1 MDEIKTIPKKTI
13 KEKYNELKEK
23 YKKSKFYKKFEK
35 IISPYLFI
43 LPYMIFFITFTL
55 TPVILSVILS
65 FLEWDFSEPAKWVGL
80 KNFELIFNKESL
92 THELFFNS
100 LKHTFLFV
108 GIQAPVLIIIPLLIA
123 LLLNSK
129 LKGTKTQRVLIY
141 FPAILSVTTVSA
153 IFFVLLDTN
162 IGVINIFAGK
172 EIPWLTE
179 QPYQWISIF
188 IMSTWW
194 GIGGNMI
201 YYTAGLQNIS
211 KELYE
216 AAEVDGC
223 SRFQKFIHIT
233 IPGLKSTF
241 IYVVIMTILSTFN
254 VMGQPMM
261 LTPGEESTQVAM
273 QYIYSV
279 AFGGQKF
286 GRAAAMSLIMTVI
299 MAVFSILSFR
309 LIIKKGDESND

>member
-1 MDEIKTIPKKTI
+1 MENQKVITKKSF
-13 KEKYNELKEK
+13 KEKLKEISER
-23 YKKSKFYKKFEK
+23 YKNSKFHKKFEK
-35 IISPYLFI
+35 VISPYLFI
-43 LPYMIFFITFTL
+43 LPYMIFFLVFTL
-55 TPVILSVILS
+55 SPVLLSIILS
-65 FLEWDFSEPAKWVGL
+65 FLDWDFDAPAKWVGL

-92 THELFFNS
+92 THEFFFNS

-108 GIQAPVLIIIPLLIA
+108 GIQAPTLIIIPLLIA
-123 LLLNSK
+123 LLLNTK
-129 LKGTKTQRVLIY
+129 IKGTKAQRILIY

-188 IMSTWW
+188 VMSTWW

-223 SRFQKFIHIT
+223 SGFQKFIHIT

-279 AFGGQKF
+279 AFGGQKY

-299 MAVFSILSFR
+299 MAVFSIISFR
-309 LIIKKGDESND
+309 LIVKKGDD

>member
-1 MDEIKTIPKKTI
+1 MNKLSVIKDKYLAF
-13 KEKYNELKEK
+13 KEKFKRT
-23 YKKSKFYKKFEK
+23 KFYKKFEK
-35 IISPYLFI
+35 VISPYLFI
-43 LPYMIFFITFTL
+43 LPYMTFFLVFTL
-55 TPVILSVILS
+55 SPVLLSIILS
-65 FLEWDFSEPAKWVGL
+65 FLEWDFVEPAEWVGL

-92 THELFFNS
+92 THELFFDS

-108 GIQAPVLIIIPLLIA
+108 GVQAPILIIIPLIVA

-129 LKGTKTQRVLIY
+129 IKGTKLQRALIY

-162 IGVINIFAGK
+162 IGVINIIFGE

-188 IMSTWW
+188 LMSTWW

-223 SRFQKFIHIT
+223 NGFQKFLHIT
-233 IPGLKSTF
+233 IPGLKGTF
-241 IYVVIMTILSTFN
+241 LYVVIMTILSTFN

-261 LTPGEESTQVAM
+261 LTPGEESTQVAI

-279 AFGGQKF
+279 AFGGNKF
-286 GRAAAMSLIMTVI
+286 GRASAMSLIMTFI
-299 MAVFSILSFR
+299 MAIFSIISFR
-309 LIIKKGDESND
+309 LITKKGDGTND

>member
-1 MDEIKTIPKKTI
+1 MNKLSVIKDKYLAF
-13 KEKYNELKEK
+13 KEKFKRTT
-23 YKKSKFYKKFEK
+23 FYKKFEK
-35 IISPYLFI
+35 VISPYLFI
-43 LPYMIFFITFTL
+43 LPYMTFFLVFTL
-55 TPVILSVILS
+55 SPVLLSIILS
-65 FLEWDFSEPAKWVGL
+65 FLEWDFVEPAEWVGL

-92 THELFFNS
+92 THELFFDS

-108 GIQAPVLIIIPLLIA
+108 GVQAPILIIIPLIVA

-129 LKGTKTQRVLIY
+129 IKGTKLQRALIY

-162 IGVINIFAGK
+162 IGVINILFGE

-188 IMSTWW
+188 LMSTWW

-223 SRFQKFIHIT
+223 NGFQKFLHIT
-233 IPGLKSTF
+233 IPGLKGTF
-241 IYVVIMTILSTFN
+241 LYVVIMTILSTFN

-261 LTPGEESTQVAM
+261 LTPGEESTQVAI
-273 QYIYSV
+273 QYIYNV
-279 AFGGQKF
+279 AFGGNKF
-286 GRAAAMSLIMTVI
+286 GRASAMSLIMTFI
-299 MAVFSILSFR
+299 MAIFSIISFR
-309 LIIKKGDESND
+309 LITKKGDGAND

>member
-1 MDEIKTIPKKTI
+1 MNHQESLTVSKKWQNV
-13 KEKYNELKEK
+13 KEKI
-23 YKKSKFYKKFEK
+23 KSTKLYWKFDKVV
-35 IISPYLFI
+35 SPYLFI
-43 LPYMIFFITFTL
+43 LPYMVFFITFTL
-55 TPVILSVILS
+55 TPVLLSIVLS
-65 FLEWDFSEPAKWVGL
+65 FLDWDFVEPAKWVGL
-80 KNFELIFNKESL
+80 KNFQLIFNKDSL

-108 GIQAPVLIIIPLLIA
+108 GIQAPILILIPLLIA
-123 LLLNSK
+123 LLLNTK
-129 LKGTKTQRVLIY
+129 LKGTKLQRVLIY

-162 IGVINIFAGK
+162 IGVINLLFK
-172 EIPWLTE
+172 KSIPWLTE

-188 IMSTWW
+188 LMSTWW

-216 AAEVDGC
+216 ASEVDGC
-223 SRFQKFIHIT
+223 NSFQKFVHIT
-233 IPGLKSTF
+233 VPGLKNTF
-241 IYVVIMTILSTFN
+241 VYVVIMTILSTFN

-279 AFGGQKF
+279 AFGGQRF
-286 GRAAAMSLIMTVI
+286 GRAAAMSLIMTMI
-299 MAVFSILSFR
+299 MAVFSIVSFR
-309 LIIKKGDESND
+309 LITKKGDDAND

>member
-1 MDEIKTIPKKTI
+1 MNKLSVIKDKYLAF
-13 KEKYNELKEK
+13 KEKFKRTT
-23 YKKSKFYKKFEK
+23 FYKKFEK
-35 IISPYLFI
+35 VISPYLFI
-43 LPYMIFFITFTL
+43 LPYMTFFLVFTL
-55 TPVILSVILS
+55 SPVLLSIILS
-65 FLEWDFSEPAKWVGL
+65 FLEWNFVEPAEWVGL

-92 THELFFNS
+92 THELFFDS

-108 GIQAPVLIIIPLLIA
+108 GVQAPILIIIPLIVA

-129 LKGTKTQRVLIY
+129 IKGTKLQRALIY

-162 IGVINIFAGK
+162 IGVINILFGK

-188 IMSTWW
+188 LMSTWW

-223 SRFQKFIHIT
+223 NGFQKFLHIT
-233 IPGLKSTF
+233 IPGLKGTF
-241 IYVVIMTILSTFN
+241 LYVVIMTILSTFN

-261 LTPGEESTQVAM
+261 LTPGEESTQVAI

-279 AFGGQKF
+279 AFGGNKF
-286 GRAAAMSLIMTVI
+286 GRASAMSLIMTFI
-299 MAVFSILSFR
+299 MAIFSIISFR
-309 LIIKKGDESND
+309 IITKKGDGAND

>member
-1 MDEIKTIPKKTI
+1 MNHQESLTVSKKWQNV
-13 KEKYNELKEK
+13 KEKI
-23 YKKSKFYKKFEK
+23 KSTKLYWKFDKVV
-35 IISPYLFI
+35 SPYLFI
-43 LPYMIFFITFTL
+43 LPYMVFFITFTL
-55 TPVILSVILS
+55 TPVLLSIVLS
-65 FLEWDFSEPAKWVGL
+65 FLDWDFVEPAKWVGL
-80 KNFELIFNKESL
+80 KNFQLIFNKDSL

-108 GIQAPVLIIIPLLIA
+108 GIQAPILILIPLLIA
-123 LLLNSK
+123 LLLNTK
-129 LKGTKTQRVLIY
+129 LKGTKLQRVLIY

-162 IGVINIFAGK
+162 IGVINLLFK
-172 EIPWLTE
+172 KSIPWLTE

-188 IMSTWW
+188 LMSTWW

-216 AAEVDGC
+216 ASEVDGC
-223 SRFQKFIHIT
+223 NGFQKFVHIT
-233 IPGLKSTF
+233 VPGLKNTF
-241 IYVVIMTILSTFN
+241 VYVVIMTILSTFN

-279 AFGGQKF
+279 AFGGQRF
-286 GRAAAMSLIMTVI
+286 GRAAAMSLIMTMI
-299 MAVFSILSFR
+299 MAVFSIISFR
-309 LIIKKGDESND
+309 LITKKGDDAND

>member
-1 MDEIKTIPKKTI
+1 MNKLKI
-13 KEKYNELKEK
+13 LKEK
-23 YKKSKFYKKFEK
+23 YLAFKEKFKRTKFYMKFEK
-35 IISPYLFI
+35 VLSPYLFI
-43 LPYMIFFITFTL
+43 LPYMTFFLVFTL
-55 TPVILSVILS
+55 SPVLLSIILS
-65 FLEWDFSEPAKWVGL
+65 FLEWDFVEPADWVGL

-92 THELFFNS
+92 THELFFDS

-108 GIQAPVLIIIPLLIA
+108 GVQAPILIIIPLIVV

-129 LKGTKTQRVLIY
+129 IKGTKLQRALIY

-162 IGVINIFAGK
+162 IGVINIIFGE

-188 IMSTWW
+188 LMSTWW

-223 SRFQKFIHIT
+223 NGFQKFLHIT
-233 IPGLKSTF
+233 IPGLKGTF
-241 IYVVIMTILSTFN
+241 LYVVIMTILSTFN

-261 LTPGEESTQVAM
+261 LTPGEESTQVAI

-279 AFGGQKF
+279 AFGGNKF
-286 GRAAAMSLIMTVI
+286 GRASAMSLIMTFI
-299 MAVFSILSFR
+299 MAIFSIISFR
-309 LIIKKGDESND
+309 LITKKGDGAND

>member
-1 MDEIKTIPKKTI
+1 MNKLSVIKDKYLAF
-13 KEKYNELKEK
+13 KEKFKRTT
-23 YKKSKFYKKFEK
+23 FYKKFEK
-35 IISPYLFI
+35 VISPYLFI
-43 LPYMIFFITFTL
+43 LPYMTFFLVFTL
-55 TPVILSVILS
+55 SPVLLSIILS
-65 FLEWDFSEPAKWVGL
+65 FLEWDFVEPAEWVGL

-92 THELFFNS
+92 THELFFDS

-108 GIQAPVLIIIPLLIA
+108 GVQAPILIIIPLIVA

-129 LKGTKTQRVLIY
+129 IKGTKLQRALIY

-162 IGVINIFAGK
+162 IGVINILFGK

-188 IMSTWW
+188 LMSTWW

-223 SRFQKFIHIT
+223 NGFQKFLHIT
-233 IPGLKSTF
+233 IPGLKGTF
-241 IYVVIMTILSTFN
+241 LYVVIMTILSTFN

-261 LTPGEESTQVAM
+261 LTPGEESTQVAI
-273 QYIYSV
+273 QYIYNV
-279 AFGGQKF
+279 AFGGNKF
-286 GRAAAMSLIMTVI
+286 GRASAMSLIMTFI
-299 MAVFSILSFR
+299 MAIFSIISFR
-309 LIIKKGDESND
+309 LITKKGDGAND

>member
-1 MDEIKTIPKKTI
+1 MNKLSVIKDKYLAF
-13 KEKYNELKEK
+13 KEKFKRTT
-23 YKKSKFYKKFEK
+23 FYKKFEK
-35 IISPYLFI
+35 VISPYLFI
-43 LPYMIFFITFTL
+43 RPYMTFFLVFTL
-55 TPVILSVILS
+55 SPVLLSIILS
-65 FLEWDFSEPAKWVGL
+65 FLEWDFVEPAEWVGL

-92 THELFFNS
+92 THELFFDS

-108 GIQAPVLIIIPLLIA
+108 GVQAPILIIIPLIVA

-129 LKGTKTQRVLIY
+129 IKGTKLQRALIY

-162 IGVINIFAGK
+162 IGVINILFGK

-188 IMSTWW
+188 LMSTWW

-223 SRFQKFIHIT
+223 NGFQKFLHIT
-233 IPGLKSTF
+233 IPGLKGTF
-241 IYVVIMTILSTFN
+241 LYVVIMTILSTFN

-261 LTPGEESTQVAM
+261 LTPGEESTQVAI

-279 AFGGQKF
+279 AFGGNKF
-286 GRAAAMSLIMTVI
+286 GRASAMSLIMTFI
-299 MAVFSILSFR
+299 MAIFSIISFR
-309 LIIKKGDESND
+309 LITKKGDGAND

>member
-1 MDEIKTIPKKTI
+1 MNKLSVIKDKYLAF
-13 KEKYNELKEK
+13 KEKFKRTT
-23 YKKSKFYKKFEK
+23 FYKKFEK
-35 IISPYLFI
+35 VISPYLFI
-43 LPYMIFFITFTL
+43 LPYMTFFLVFTL
-55 TPVILSVILS
+55 SPVLLSIILS
-65 FLEWDFSEPAKWVGL
+65 FLEWDFVEPAEWVGL

-92 THELFFNS
+92 THELFFDS

-108 GIQAPVLIIIPLLIA
+108 GVQAPILIIIPLIVA

-129 LKGTKTQRVLIY
+129 IKGTKLQRALIY

-162 IGVINIFAGK
+162 IGVINILFGK

-188 IMSTWW
+188 LMSTWW

-223 SRFQKFIHIT
+223 NGFQKFLHIT
-233 IPGLKSTF
+233 IPGLKGTF
-241 IYVVIMTILSTFN
+241 LYVVIMTILSTFN

-261 LTPGEESTQVAM
+261 LTPGEESTQVAI

-279 AFGGQKF
+279 AFGGNKF
-286 GRAAAMSLIMTVI
+286 GRASAMSLIMTFI
-299 MAVFSILSFR
+299 MAIFSIISFR
-309 LIIKKGDESND
+309 LITKKGDGAND

>member
-1 MDEIKTIPKKTI
+1 MNKLSVIKDKYLAF
-13 KEKYNELKEK
+13 KEKFKRTT
-23 YKKSKFYKKFEK
+23 FYKKFEK
-35 IISPYLFI
+35 VISPYLFI
-43 LPYMIFFITFTL
+43 LPYMIFFLVFTL
-55 TPVILSVILS
+55 SPVLLSIILS
-65 FLEWDFSEPAKWVGL
+65 FLEWDFVEPAEWVGL

-92 THELFFNS
+92 THELFFDS

-108 GIQAPVLIIIPLLIA
+108 GVQAPILIIIPLIVA

-129 LKGTKTQRVLIY
+129 IKGTKLQRALIY

-162 IGVINIFAGK
+162 IGVINILFGE

-188 IMSTWW
+188 LMSTWW

-223 SRFQKFIHIT
+223 NGFQKFLHIT
-233 IPGLKSTF
+233 IPGLKGTF
-241 IYVVIMTILSTFN
+241 LYVVIMTILSTFN

-261 LTPGEESTQVAM
+261 LTPGEESTQVAI

-279 AFGGQKF
+279 AFGGNKF
-286 GRAAAMSLIMTVI
+286 GRASAMSLIMTFI
-299 MAVFSILSFR
+299 MAIFSIISFR
-309 LIIKKGDESND
+309 LITKKGDGAND